1 MNIAK
6 LILDE
11 LNIIIPVS
19 DKLGDSK
26 ENAIRISFP
35 DNTLIVLIENE
46 IIDLILNE
54 EPWKKIE
61 QSLVFDDDKKYDVIN
76 VIELLDDG
84 TTKRHVFW
92 FDITECFHASWDLIF
107 LVSGNGVGFGVGQNC

>member
-1 MNIAK
+1 MNIPK

-26 ENAIRISFP
+26 ATAIRISC
-35 DNTLIVLIENE
+35 DDSNLIMLIENE

-54 EPWKKIE
+54 EPWRKIE
-61 QSLVFDDDKKYDVIN
+61 QSLIFDEDKKYDVIT
-76 VIELLDDG
+76 VIELLYNG
-84 TTKRHVFW
+84 STKKHVFW
-92 FDITECFHASWDLIF
+92 FDITECFNVKI
-107 LVSGNGVGFGVGQNC
+107 